1 MQGRVQP
8 QGSLVQAQE
17 VMECPEPLGRPS
29 DLTQKPWEGPQAGSG
44 GGRDDGQGGMGP
56 VKSLDL
62 IIPSFPALPK
72 RKCLHSVPTQTLHRP
87 GLAVIS

>member
-8 QGSLVQAQE
+8 QGSPVQAQE
-17 VMECPEPLGRPS
+17 VMEGPQPLGRPS

-44 GGRDDGQGGMGP
+44 GGRDDGQGGRGP